1 MLNSRCNYFFTFYTI
16 GTGPFIFCDFLIS
29 AYNYNKDCIV
39 QQTFQRL
46 NIFAIR

>member
-1 MLNSRCNYFFTFYTI
+1 MLKVQLFTI

-29 AYNYNKDCIV
+29 GYNYNKDWIV
-39 QQTFQRL
+39 QQTFKRL